1 MKRRIFIGILVT
13 EALAC
18 IVLCFL
24 KASFSG
30 AFSTVLAFPFEQIGM
45 GLRVL
50 SLSGSMGNAVAIV
63 IYIATS
69 MLPAIILLVL
79 RKKRKLQ
86 AEDGLLVVLSIL
98 LFAVMYL
105 MINPG
110 FISITSSNM
119 DGAAFGKAIL
129 GSAVYSVLI
138 GYLTL
143 RILRLF
149 FVGGMDKLIH
159 YMAVML
165 GLLNVIFVYLI
176 FGAGLNKL
184 IQSIMTLCADNAGYE
199 YLLGLSYVCLILQF
213 IVGVLPVIL
222 NVLIVFTALRL
233 LNELLK
239 DRYSAET
246 VAVAKR
252 MSKQCVLVLVVTIL
266 SNIGLNLF
274 QLLFTRSLMVHDS
287 TVQIPI
293 FSIIFVLAILL
304 LTRLF
309 AANKLLKD
317 DNDMFI

>member
-1 MKRRIFIGILVT
+1 MKRGIFIGILVA

-30 AFSTVLAFPFEQIGM
+30 AFSTALAFPFEQIGM
-45 GLRVL
+45 GLRAL
-50 SLSGSMGNAVAIV
+50 SLSGSVGNAVAIV
-63 IYIATS
+63 VYIVIS
-69 MLPAIILLVL
+69 LLPAIILLVL

-98 LFAVMYL
+98 LFVVLYL

-110 FISITSSNM
+110 FIDIPITDM
-119 DGAAFGKAIL
+119 DGAAFGKAML
-129 GSAVYSVLI
+129 GSVMYSVLI

-149 FVGGMDKLIH
+149 FVGGTDKLIH

-176 FGAGLNKL
+176 FGAGLNNL
-184 IQSIMTLCADNAGYE
+184 IQSIVTLRADNAGYE

-233 LNELLK
+233 LDELLK

-246 VAVAKR
+246 LAVAEC

-287 TVQIPI
+287 TVQVPV
-293 FSIIFVLAILL
+293 FSIIFVLAVLL
-304 LTRLF
+304 LTRFF
-309 AANKLLKD
+309 AANKQLKE